1 MGRHRHQC
9 GPSHSE
15 PQALAVL
22 TGHMSWCMQIEL
34 AGLPSLGQ
42 KAARVAKLARILGSE
57 ALGTVA
63 MAPYGGS

>member
-1 MGRHRHQC
+1 
-9 GPSHSE
+9 
-15 PQALAVL
+15 
-22 TGHMSWCMQIEL
+22 MQIEL